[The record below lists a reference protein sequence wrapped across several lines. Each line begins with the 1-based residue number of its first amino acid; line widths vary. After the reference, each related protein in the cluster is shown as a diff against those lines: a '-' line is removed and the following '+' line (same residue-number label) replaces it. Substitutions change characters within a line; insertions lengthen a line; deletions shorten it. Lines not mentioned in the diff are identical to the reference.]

1 MNFEQRFHH
10 VRSQQARYLDELDS
24 SIELHAHLEQIQGWQ
39 RQRLAET
46 YSDFLQDEHYGA
58 ACDFFLTELYTGL
71 DDVRGRDEQLARVM
85 PLMQRLLPK
94 RALEALVQALETQ
107 LLSVSL
113 DFDMA
118 RHSHARG
125 IVHPMT
131 HAAYGELYRA
141 TNRFEDRRRQIR
153 MVLAVGD
160 SLETVVAR
168 PGLGTLLKALRGPA
182 HAAGLATLQG
192 FLERGFGAF
201 RGMPR
206 PRRFLDAVQARE
218 MRIHRELIAPVAD
231 DARSARAG

>member
-1 MNFEQRFHH
+1 LNFEQRFHH

-24 SIELHAHLEQIQGWQ
+24 SVELHAHLEQIQGWQ
-39 RQRLAET
+39 RQRLAQT
-46 YSDFLQDEHYGA
+46 YADFLQDEHYGA

-85 PLMQRLLPK
+85 PLMQRLLP
-94 RALEALVQALETQ
+94 RGALDALVQALETQ

-118 RHSHARG
+118 SHSHACG

-131 HAAYGELYRA
+131 QEQYAQIYRE
-141 TNRFEDRRRQIR
+141 TDRFEDRRRQIR

-160 SLETVVAR
+160 SLEQVVAR

-182 HAAGLATLQG
+182 HAAGLGTLQG
-192 FLERGFGAF
+192 FLERGFSAF
-201 RGMPR
+201 RAMPR
-206 PRRFLDAVQARE
+206 PRRFLDAVEARE
-218 MRIHRELIAPVAD
+218 KRIHRELIEPVAD
-231 DARSARAG
+231 DARNARAG